1 LECKAGSRSSL
12 YLMMQKRYEAEVTK
26 LSQNNHSF
34 FAVIYST
41 KNATVCRKLLL
52 GLTYLSVV
60 WFAGWGELV

>member
-1 LECKAGSRSSL
+1 
-12 YLMMQKRYEAEVTK
+12 MMQKRYEAEVTK